1 MPFHP
6 GTGCAVL
13 GCRRAQCVHEPCWG
27 ADVPPE
33 QTRSRQ
39 RLPAPW
45 HWVLRRAGPARGCT
59 ESAQSRA
66 APDEKGGALP
76 TAPGRGRHPSL
87 PLPRP
92 PRAAAPP
99 PAPRRTLA
107 CLFRVGGATGP
118 SGGRGLLT
126 PPPGVGVAC
135 GPCAPAMLWTRR
147 ACGGAWLL
155 RAARGPEPG
164 RSASGAR
171 GQGWLQPTGYDTGV
185 KVYNSLTRRKDP
197 LIVSRAD
204 AASW

>member
-126 PPPGVGVAC
+126 PPPPAWAWPAGLARRPCC
-135 GPCAPAMLWTRR
+135 GRAGPA
-147 ACGGAWLL
+147 GALGCSGPHGARS
-155 RAARGPEPG
+155 RAAPRRGRAGRAGCSPRATTRASRCTTASPG
-164 RSASGAR
+164 GR
-171 GQGWLQPTGYDTGV
+171 
-185 KVYNSLTRRKDP
+185 TR
-197 LIVSRAD
+197 
-204 AASW
+204 